1 MNILS
6 TLGPIACGVLLTR
19 DIDSVVTAYQRY
31 LELTVTQRF
40 RLDEATAAGLG
51 LQGALA

>member
-1 MNILS
+1 MSSPS
-6 TLGPIACGVLLTR
+6 TLGPIACGVLLAR
-19 DIDSVVTAYQRY
+19 DIDSLVMAYQRY